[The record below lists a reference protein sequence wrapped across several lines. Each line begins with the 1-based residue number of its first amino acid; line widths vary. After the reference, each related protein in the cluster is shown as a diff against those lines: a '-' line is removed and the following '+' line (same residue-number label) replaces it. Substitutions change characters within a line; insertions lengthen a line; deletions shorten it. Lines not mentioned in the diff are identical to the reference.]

1 MSIGEKIISSV
12 SSPLANAVF
21 SAEVEG
27 ATFDSLKN
35 KTVEMLVALD
45 VLASA
50 AHDLENIGKN
60 AASFKT
66 GFETT
71 ERRMTENERNE
82 LNARYSVPSGIEV
95 PEKEAKEIIGSID
108 KVSDGVVTQVTDLTG
123 VTHGNL
129 VPLKYVSEVISEE
142 ENLQSRLHNDAVT
155 TQQTSIR
162 QPLSA
167 ITTLQR
173 LHGNVGGGDPNLSIS
188 VFSSPSFKG
197 KINAKDF
204 QTSENFLNTSG
215 LSSSTGHSSYISTAL
230 SKSENNE
237 KIQQKEVEKA
247 SLATAKKQGTKTST
261 PQVMVSSGGGGYA
274 MAGGGGAP
282 RVAASFSQ
290 QGAFGNRMRRGSQY
304 SEAGAPSSGIITTP
318 SGPTA
323 SPTTGTFTSGFGPRW
338 GTNHNGIDIAADIG
352 TPIYAVKDGTV
363 IDSGPAQGFG
373 NWIRIQHDDGT
384 ITTYGHMST
393 LSARVGDE
401 VRAGD
406 YIAGMGSEGQSTG
419 SHLHFEVT
427 DPNGTKVDPLP
438 WLHANGITDWG

>member
-27 ATFDSLKN
+27 ATFDSLRN

-50 AHDLENIGKN
+50 THDLENIGKN
-60 AASFKT
+60 AISFKT

-95 PEKEAKEIIGSID
+95 SEKEAKEIIGSID

-123 VTHGNL
+123 VTHGSL

-142 ENLQSRLHNDAVT
+142 ENFQSRLHNDAVT

-188 VFSSPSFKG
+188 VFSCLLYTSPS
-197 KINAKDF
+197 
-204 QTSENFLNTSG
+204 
-215 LSSSTGHSSYISTAL
+215 
-230 SKSENNE
+230 
-237 KIQQKEVEKA
+237 
-247 SLATAKKQGTKTST
+247 
-261 PQVMVSSGGGGYA
+261 
-274 MAGGGGAP
+274 P
-282 RVAASFSQ
+282 R
-290 QGAFGNRMRRGSQY
+290 
-304 SEAGAPSSGIITTP
+304 
-318 SGPTA
+318 
-323 SPTTGTFTSGFGPRW
+323 
-338 GTNHNGIDIAADIG
+338 
-352 TPIYAVKDGTV
+352 
-363 IDSGPAQGFG
+363 DS
-373 NWIRIQHDDGT
+373 
-384 ITTYGHMST
+384 
-393 LSARVGDE
+393 
-401 VRAGD
+401 
-406 YIAGMGSEGQSTG
+406 
-419 SHLHFEVT
+419 
-427 DPNGTKVDPLP
+427 
-438 WLHANGITDWG
+438 